1 MYGQKFLR
9 GQVWWVGGKQN
20 KIEGCIQTTNRPH
33 LIIGNNVGNRCSPVL
48 LVVPCT
54 TEEKKPMPTHVEFE
68 MNGKKNTILCEQIK
82 TIDTDEMLSY
92 MFTLDEETMEKV
104 NKALKVSIGLEEEN
118 DEEYTHVLDAMRYS
132 LQNFVP
138 ELENES
144 IITEMNTNKRGRIW
158 DLRAKTEFVRYFEKY
173 GEKETAQKYNTKG
186 NTKLYYKR
194 FVDTLKGENSN
205 EKSNENM

>member
-1 MYGQKFLR
+1 
-9 GQVWWVGGKQN
+9 
-20 KIEGCIQTTNRPH
+20 
-33 LIIGNNVGNRCSPVL
+33 
-48 LVVPCT
+48 
-54 TEEKKPMPTHVEFE
+54 MPTHVEFE